1 MFRVV
6 LDTVVVVS
14 AARSQSG
21 ASNRLLDMVADGKL
35 KMLSTSALFLEYE
48 SVLCR
53 PEHRLVHRYSE
64 KDIMAF
70 LGGLAAVLEPIQVHY
85 QWRPQLRDP
94 NDEMVLE
101 AAINGRADA
110 IATFNQKDF
119 LPAAIQFGVRIM
131 SPQELLKGVMK

>member
-94 NDEMVLE
+94 NWP
-101 AAINGRADA
+101 ARA
-110 IATFNQKDF
+110 FV
-119 LPAAIQFGVRIM
+119 PAR
-131 SPQELLKGVMK
+131 LLV